1 MGKIGLIISREF
13 SQRVRKKSFVVTTL
27 LMPLLMVAMI
37 MVPVLI
43 AMFGTDD
50 KEREIIVVDA
60 SGVVAPALNSTKSLT
75 FVADSTTY
83 EAALKT
89 HDKSFGFLVV
99 GADVVDN
106 PSNLKLYTRE
116 ASTVG
121 IEGEIRSQV
130 SDILTST
137 RIARTGVVG
146 LDSLM
151 NSVRAKAGLETFEIT
166 ANEDGSTNE
175 KASSSGASMGV
186 AYIGGFMIY
195 MFVLLYGMMVL
206 QGVVEEKS
214 SRIIEVIVS
223 SVKPFELMMGK
234 ILGIACVALLQ
245 FMLWVLIGVGL
256 VMALP
261 AFGVDASAMQ
271 GASGGGHMLGG
282 VLATVGDTWFIVKVL
297 GTFVIFFVGGYLL
310 YASMFAAI
318 GSAVDNVADTQQLQ
332 MPVTVP
338 LIIALFAMMS
348 VMQNPHSDAAFWFSI
363 IPLTSPVIM
372 VARIAYGVP
381 VWEYL
386 LSVALLYGSFVGM
399 TYIAAKIYRT
409 GIFMYGKKPT
419 LKELIKWARYKN

>member
-121 IEGEIRSQV
+121 IESEIRGQI
-130 SDILTST
+130 SDILTSV
-137 RIARTGVVG
+137 RVARTGVVG

-151 NSVRAKAGLETFEIT
+151 NTVRARAVLETFEIT
-166 ANEDGSTNE
+166 ASDDGSTGE

-282 VLATVGDTWFIVKVL
+282 VLATVSDTWFIVKVL